1 MTLITKEIIIIKCR
15 DIYKTLA
22 TTNTKLLVTLHNGWK
37 PLTNIKK
44 MSISDAV
51 KVLYMPQKW
60 LIHHLTWWIGVDHVS
75 WILCLKLFY
84 NWFSKNTCIGNINQ
98 HNKNNNSNN
107 NNNNCNNMIIRLKL
121 ILERSKKRKK
131 HNQKNK
137 KIFNKNMKH
146 SWLKTPLSLLSP
158 HFLF

>member
-1 MTLITKEIIIIKCR
+1 MTLITKEIIITIIIKCR

-22 TTNTKLLVTLHNGWK
+22 TTNIKLLVTLHNGWK

-51 KVLYMPQKW
+51 RILYMPQKW

-75 WILCLKLFY
+75 WILCLKLFH
-84 NWFSKNTCIGNINQ
+84 NQFSKNTCIGNINQ

-107 NNNNCNNMIIRLKL
+107 NNNNCNNMIIKLKL
-121 ILERSKKRKK
+121 ILERSNKRKK
-131 HNQKNK
+131 TQPEKQKN
-137 KIFNKNMKH
+137 I
-146 SWLKTPLSLLSP
+146 
-158 HFLF
+158 

>member
-1 MTLITKEIIIIKCR
+1 MTLITKEIIITIIIKCR

-51 KVLYMPQKW
+51 RILYMPQKW

-107 NNNNCNNMIIRLKL
+107 NNPCNNMIIRLKL

-131 HNQKNK
+131 TTRKTK
-137 KIFNKNMKH
+137 KYLIKI
-146 SWLKTPLSLLSP
+146 
-158 HFLF
+158 